1 MKFEQTGDESSAMLI
16 CGIVLA
22 VLGTAGIFTAVGM
35 ELKAGEPL
43 WKLLQ
48 KVTAWVI
55 GVGMFLVGLSF
66 AVGR

>member
-1 MKFEQTGDESSAMLI
+1 MLI
-16 CGIVLA
+16 AGIVLA

-35 ELKAGEPL
+35 ELKTREPL

-66 AVGR
+66 AVGG

>member
-1 MKFEQTGDESSAMLI
+1 MLI
-16 CGIVLA
+16 AGIVLA

-35 ELKAGEPL
+35 ELKTREPL

-55 GVGMFLVGLSF
+55 GVGMFLIGLSF
-66 AVGR
+66 AL